1 MTVLQ
6 ELNNNGGEL
15 IQAEIAKLHYM
26 FENALKY
33 SSRVNPLKK
42 SIFLCLLFEF
52 SLSLWLLLLY
62 SAFTRTADCI
72 SYCHLQENN
81 NGGFFAPRFLDILK

>member
-1 MTVLQ
+1 MLPSCKGWVTVSQ

-15 IQAEIAKLHYM
+15 IQAEIAKLRYI

-33 SSRVNPLKK
+33 SSRVNPLKN

-52 SLSLWLLLLY
+52 SLSLAAT
-62 SAFTRTADCI
+62 SFQCI
-72 SYCHLQENN
+72 YENC
-81 NGGFFAPRFLDILK
+81 